1 MWTHIMRTAFLGI
14 LIVLKGEICTSEYKF
29 DGEIR
34 HFAVANGTVF
44 VATDSQLHQIRHDL
58 VEGKSKDI
66 YNSTHQNALNI
77 LLPFES
83 NGTLITCV
91 TCVTC
96 ECGYCEI
103 LNISDITQ
111 TIYKEMNL
119 PFVPGVG
126 ESSVTFLV
134 NYTARGSKGTY
145 ILVAK
150 EHVKAPGCDVTEDAV
165 TLRNTLQ
172 SQPGE
177 IFSKTDEAAGA
188 SIRIT
193 GVKWI
198 DGFQIPSGPTF
209 MSYLFANVIFS
220 AKEKVL
226 LLTMNNTR
234 KTDMMRNPKV
244 ATLKCCEDQP
254 RKRLV
259 SSAFIP
265 SESSLLWMGIFTGE
279 NALHPENTVLAV
291 YNITDIRLSGPPDE
305 FICSPACSTKQ
316 V

>member
-14 LIVLKGEICTSEYKF
+14 LVVLKGEICTSEYKF

-34 HFAVANGTVF
+34 HFAVVNGTVF

-58 VEGKSKDI
+58 VEGKSKVLS
-66 YNSTHQNALNI
+66 NSTHQNALNI

-83 NGTLITCV
+83 NGTLITCG
-91 TCVTC
+91 TS
-96 ECGYCEI
+96 ECGYCEV

-111 TIYKEMNL
+111 TIYKETQL

-126 ESSVTFLV
+126 ESSVAFLV

-145 ILVAK
+145 ILVGK
-150 EHVKAPGCDVTEDAV
+150 EHGKNNGCEVTEDAV

-177 IFSKTDEAAGA
+177 IFSKIDEAAGA
-188 SIRIT
+188 SIKIT
-193 GVKWI
+193 GVKWV

-209 MSYLFANVIFS
+209 MSYLFANVILR

-234 KTDMMRNPKV
+234 KTEMIRNTKA

-265 SESSLLWMGIFTGE
+265 SESSLLWMGIFTGQHP
-279 NALHPENTVLAV
+279 LHPENTVLAV
-291 YNITDIRLSGPPDE
+291 YNITDIRLSGPPVE
-305 FICSPACSTKQ
+305 FACSPGCKTQ